1 MFNEYNR
8 VEYEILEQGM
18 ELGIEQGIKLAIIKM
33 FKYGI
38 EIEEIADIL
47 GISKKHTIYV
57 IRANMRK

>member
-8 VEYEILEQGM
+8 AEYEIL